1 MSSRGIIYEYEDGG
15 KYCGEWEN
23 DAAHGHGVCTGPKGN
38 GLFEGLWQKG
48 NQTSGVFTWPNGQK
62 YTGKWQYGLRE
73 GLGRETKQDGTE
85 YSGDFTKDSRG
96 PFGVL
101 RQPNGVVYRGMWSKG
116 VQNGEGTEIY
126 VDGGEQRGGE
136 RERERERVE
145 ERQVITR
152 YIGLHVHQSVI
163 ETRQRKATTPDDS
176 SFFPGKNE
184 LPQAGLEPTTS
195 LHTVQMFYQLSH

>member
-62 YTGKWQYGLRE
+62 YTGKWQDGLRE

-96 PFGVL
+96 PYGVL

-116 VQNGEGTEIY
+116 VQNGEGTEVYI
-126 VDGGEQRGGE
+126 DGGKQRGREE
-136 RERERERVE
+136 RRRRRRGRRGE
-145 ERQVITR
+145 ERQEIQQMECLAR
-152 YIGLHVHQSVI
+152 QSLICACCSWSVCCSPAVD
-163 ETRQRKATTPDDS
+163 KLVCMYVVSPPPGS
-176 SFFPGKNE
+176 SCACTK
-184 LPQAGLEPTTS
+184 
-195 LHTVQMFYQLSH
+195 